1 MTEYVPGII
10 VLVGKVAFL
19 VALYGFVLVVFR
31 GLMVEAKRAGRPAP
45 RMPAGAPAV
54 DRWELRP
61 AQAAGVTLHP
71 PVPPVLSP
79 PPLAGPAVGAPDLV
93 PSTTDLEPV
102 IELRPPS
109 APILAP
115 AQTAETAAEALDQA
129 PVEIGVD
136 GDAAAQPEAA
146 SEPAIAP
153 EPAPIVAPEPVPEP
167 EPEPE
172 PEPLP
177 VLVVLASPE
186 ANLERGARLE
196 LAGVARLGRAD
207 DNDIILRDR
216 FVSGHHAEVA
226 PIGDGFVLRDL
237 ASTNGTFCN
246 GVRVTGE
253 VALRE
258 GDRIGIG
265 TSVFAFHRGH

>member
-1 MTEYVPGII
+1 VTEYVPGII

-19 VALYGFVLVVFR
+19 VALYGFVMVVFR

-45 RMPAGAPAV
+45 KAPPGPPAV

-79 PPLAGPAVGAPDLV
+79 PPLAGAAVGAPDLA
-93 PSTTDLEPV
+93 PPTDEPEPV

-115 AQTAETAAEALDQA
+115 TDTAETAAEALDQA
-129 PVEIGVD
+129 PLEVEVD
-136 GDAAAQPEAA
+136 ADSDGQPEAEA
-146 SEPAIAP
+146 QAVVEA
-153 EPAPIVAPEPVPEP
+153 EPAPVPLPEP

-226 PIGDGFVLRDL
+226 PIGDGFILRDL

-265 TSVFAFHRGH
+265 TSVFAFHRSH